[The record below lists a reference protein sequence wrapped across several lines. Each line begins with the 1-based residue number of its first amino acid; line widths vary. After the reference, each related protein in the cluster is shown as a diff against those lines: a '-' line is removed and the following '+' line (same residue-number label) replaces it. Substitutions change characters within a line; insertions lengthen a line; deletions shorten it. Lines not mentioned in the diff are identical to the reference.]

1 MDPERIVVIGA
12 DAAGMSAAHQA
23 LRTAKAAH
31 REIEVV
37 VLERTHDTS
46 YSACGIPYWLAGD
59 VESAEDL
66 VARSAEEHRAL
77 GVDLRTGMTA
87 TGVDRAARTVAYA
100 DEAGVAHSVQ
110 FEQLVVATGARPVV
124 PEWAHGPDGSP
135 YGGVRPVKNLDD
147 GAAWVSLFER
157 RFETASGGTR
167 GRVVI
172 TGGGYLG
179 VEMAETALRLGYA
192 VTLMT
197 RSRVMSTLDPDM
209 SHRIAAGLAE
219 AGVEVVENAEV
230 EAVSAEDGWVRSVR
244 STGGTSYPCDLLVL
258 ALGVTPVTE
267 FLSGLPLGDSGGLLA
282 DPRGA
287 VAPGV
292 WAAGDCCEV
301 RHRMTGGFTYLP
313 LGTHAN
319 KAGRV
324 VGTNLAGG
332 SSRFDGVVGTAI
344 TRFVHGD
351 THLEI
356 SRTGLSS
363 AEAGRAGIRVT
374 SLVTEGSTSS
384 GYMPEAAPIA
394 IKVLAEPGTRR
405 LLGAQIVGGPGA
417 GKRIDAAA
425 AALWGGMSVDD
436 LAWMDLS
443 YAPPFAT
450 AWEILQVAAR
460 RLAERM

>member
-1 MDPERIVVIGA
+1 MDTERIVVIGA

-23 LRTAKAAH
+23 LRTAKAAD
-31 REIEVV
+31 RPIEVV
-37 VLERTHDTS
+37 ALERTQDTS

-59 VESAEDL
+59 VGKADDL
-66 VARSAEEHRAL
+66 VARSVQQHRAM

-87 TGVDRAARTVAYA
+87 TGVDLAAHTVAYV
-100 DEAGVAHSVQ
+100 DQSGGTHSLG
-110 FEQLVVATGARPVV
+110 FDQLVIATGARPVV
-124 PEWAHGPDGSP
+124 PEWALGPDGSP
-135 YGGVRPVKNLDD
+135 YGGVRPVKNLED
-147 GAAWVSLFER
+147 GAAWMSLFER
-157 RFETASGGTR
+157 PFGAPGETA

-179 VEMAETALRLGYA
+179 VEMAETALRLGYD
-192 VTLMT
+192 VTLLT
-197 RSRVMSTLDPDM
+197 RSKVMSSLDPDM
-209 SHRIAAGLAE
+209 SDRIAAALAE

-230 EAVSAEDGWVRSVR
+230 AGVSTGDGWVRSVR
-244 STGGTSYPCDLLVL
+244 STGGDSYPCDLLVL

-301 RHRMTGGFTYLP
+301 RHRLTDSSTYLP

-324 VGTNLAGG
+324 VGTNVAGG
-332 SSRFDGVVGTAI
+332 SSTFDGVLGTAI
-344 TRFVHGD
+344 TRFAHGD
-351 THLEI
+351 TYLEV

-363 AEAGRAGIRVT
+363 AEAEKAGFGAT
-374 SLVTEGSTSS
+374 ALVTEGSTSS

-394 IKVLAEPGTRR
+394 IKMVAEQGTRR
-405 LLGAQIVGGPGA
+405 LLGAQIVGGLGA
-417 GKRIDAAA
+417 GKRVDAAA

-460 RLAERM
+460 RLGERM